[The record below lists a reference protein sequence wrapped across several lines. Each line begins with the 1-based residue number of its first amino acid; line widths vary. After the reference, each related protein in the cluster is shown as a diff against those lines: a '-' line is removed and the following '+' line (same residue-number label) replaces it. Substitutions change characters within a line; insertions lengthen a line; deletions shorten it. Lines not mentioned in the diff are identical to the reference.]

1 MQNSSIE
8 FLFEKLNILSNNTKK
23 NSLFEEHIGQ
33 QVIDLLFFKPKKILS
48 AKVFSDLEKIEYTTN
63 IIIKVKVIKHYQ
75 NYFNKKV
82 PYRIAVSCNNKK
94 VTLIFFSKYTGYLK
108 KFYPLSQE
116 IFIKGKLELYN
127 NNFQI
132 THPEIINEKLIKNK
146 KSLHEVVYKQKKLL
160 QSQEIHSLILKAC
173 SYLPKIEEWNVSLIE
188 KYKNIPGFKESILNI
203 HSPKEEGNLS
213 STSPYITRLAYDEIF
228 AYQLSLAILRNNF
241 RELDSNKFSKNYSD
255 VLKYMHKILP
265 YELTKDQERCTL
277 EIIKDIKS
285 NKRTLRL
292 LHGDVG
298 SGKTV
303 VAMITAFFVIKSGYQ
318 VAFLAPTELLA
329 KQHFKF
335 FTELFKKE
343 NIKSEILL
351 ASSTDKKNIKEKLRN
366 NQIEMIIGTH
376 SLIQSNVRFSNLSLV
391 IIDEQHRFGVEQ
403 RLKIREKGKK
413 VDTLLL
419 TATPIPRTMMLTM
432 LGDISVS
439 TIKKKPF
446 DARIN
451 TILKNEKNINE
462 VVSYIKNKILS
473 KQKIFWVCPKI
484 EDEKLENNYN
494 VEKRFIYLKK
504 HFDKVSVLH
513 GKMKP
518 YEKVNAL
525 EDFREGKINL
535 LVSTVVIEVGID
547 VPDANII
554 VIDNANRFGL
564 AQIHHLRGRVGRGSN
579 EGVCILLYND
589 ELSEIALERLLIM
602 KKSQNGFEIAE
613 KDLELR
619 GSGEIMGTKQ
629 YGAEEFKFFNYQF
642 HLKLAK
648 LAIKEAENIIKTN
661 PKLKNKRGESLK
673 KLLKLF
679 KKNDATNLLSAG

>member
-8 FLFEKLNILSNNTKK
+8 FLFEKLNILSNNAKK
-23 NSLFEEHIGQ
+23 NSLFEEHIGKQ
-33 QVIDLLFFKPKKILS
+33 IIDLLFFKPKKILS

-75 NYFNKKV
+75 NYFNKKT

-108 KFYPLSQE
+108 KFYPLSHE
-116 IFIKGKLELYN
+116 IYIKGKLELYN
-127 NNFQI
+127 NNIQI
-132 THPEIINEKLIKNK
+132 THPEIINEKLIKNR

-188 KYKNIPGFKESILNI
+188 KYKNIPDFKESILNM

-213 STSPYITRLAYDEIF
+213 SSSPYIIRLAYDEIF
-228 AYQLSLAILRNNF
+228 AYQLSLAILRNNL
-241 RELDSNKFSKNYSD
+241 RELDSNKFSKNYSE

-285 NKRTLRL
+285 KKRTLRL

-343 NIKSEILL
+343 NIKSEVLL
-351 ASSTDKKNIKEKLRN
+351 ASSIDKKNIKEKLQN
-366 NQIEMIIGTH
+366 NQIDMIIGTH
-376 SLIQSNVRFSNLSLV
+376 SLIQSDVRFSNLSLV

-504 HFDKVSVLH
+504 YFDKVSVLH

-525 EDFREGKINL
+525 EDFRKGKINL

-554 VIDNANRFGL
+554 VIDNADRFGL
-564 AQIHHLRGRVGRGSN
+564 AQIHQLRGRVGRGSN

-589 ELSEIALERLLIM
+589 ELSETALERLLIM

-629 YGAEEFKFFNYQF
+629 YGAEEFKFFNYQV

-648 LAIKEAENIIKTN
+648 LAIKEAEYIIRTN
-661 PKLKNKRGESLK
+661 PELKNKRGESLK

-679 KKNDATNLLSAG
+679 KKNDAANLLSAG